1 MTATRQFIRSDFD
14 HLLHS
19 FVDEN
24 QFPWLDPSLHER
36 QLTTHDIDINQLF
49 TIEAL
54 NDEHDLVAD
63 RNLTTGEIIGL
74 CEVPI
79 IPKPVVNINL
89 EDDPPLYPNEF
100 LQPAPISCPCLPTTI
115 NEISNEN
122 NQDLETILNRNDT
135 DTLLSNDDHLLK
147 SLSNENDLG
156 MDLPS
161 KTTSFKPNFDK
172 QYETFLHQWKSDLD
186 DINLQSTFNQQQQS
200 SIIDAPIPAKLR
212 LGGLFDIPLP
222 ELKFR
227 STMKDI
233 NKTAEQQLNRSY
245 AIELN
250 PNEKLGD
257 FRLRVPHMAIQ
268 YPFELDTFQKQ
279 AILRLE
285 NNESV
290 FVAAHTSAGK
300 TVVAEYAIAL
310 AQNHSTKAFYTSP
323 IKALSNQKYCDFKKR
338 FNDVGLLTGDVQINH
353 EASCLIMTT
362 EILRSMLYN
371 RSNTLKSLEWVIMDE
386 IHYLNDTERGFV
398 WEEVLIMLP
407 DHVGLIML
415 SATVSNAR
423 EFAEWV
429 GRMKRRNVY
438 VISTFKR
445 PVPLEHFLYTGNSTS
460 TNKELFMII
469 DAEQKF
475 LERNHAQAVAAKAA
489 RQKDRQQNFGSK
501 TRYDT
506 LNTNQNK
513 TLWTS
518 TIYMLRDKQLLPV
531 VCFVFSRKRCDDYL
545 ELVKGLDL
553 NSQEDK
559 HYVSQFFRQAL
570 SRLNESDRQ
579 LQQVINMQEMAK
591 RGIAIHHSGV
601 LPILRESVELLFQT
615 GRIKVLFATETF
627 AMGINMPARTV
638 LFDSLQKHDGKG
650 FRELIPSEY
659 IQMAG
664 RAGRR
669 GLDKTGTVIALCKG
683 DVPSISSL
691 KGMILGKSAQLQSQ
705 FRLTYSMILNFLRVA
720 ECPLEYMVSS
730 SYSEY
735 HSQKANARDIIAANK
750 LRSTIEALQQSMK
763 SFYTNDIKNYFN
775 QCQQF
780 WNIIFQIQ
788 QILINYDK
796 NSHRLLD
803 DLLKCGRIIRIRDI
817 YEIDIPAIVLDGS
830 FSTSGKNINHQ
841 RIISVLVISQSTN
854 RLLTDLDRLI
864 LKENEQMFILP
875 VQKWN
880 MDTKDSEQ
888 NLIYQIKNINIT
900 DLLDITNEII
910 PNINYHQI
918 LEGHWNHR
926 MSDTLDI
933 ELESTIGNDKALKQA
948 VEKLKLIRQNSSN
961 QSIASNRFILLND
974 LLIKTS
980 QSLLLNNLHE
990 LNLKLENE
998 TYVNLNENFHLIR
1011 KLKFYENK
1019 YNDMNERI
1027 SSLQTNLQTSF
1038 EYESMLEVL
1047 KKLNYISNTNILS
1060 LKGQVAALFGS
1071 NNELLLTEL
1080 IYQNLID
1087 NLTPS
1092 EIAALL
1098 SSIIFQGKRFDNE
1111 INDENQK
1118 KEITPALH
1126 QAKQQLIAIASKLDQ
1141 IQRDYKI
1148 PTNIEEE
1155 LNFSIMS
1162 LVYKWAQGAKFYDI
1176 MNDSDME
1183 INDIQ
1188 EGTIVRTIMRI
1199 EELCSDIRNAG
1210 KTVGNSE
1217 LVDKLNHVTAL
1228 IKRGIVFAPSLYFS
1242 ETITTL

>member
-36 QLTTHDIDINQLF
+36 QLTTHDIDINRLF

-100 LQPAPISCPCLPTTI
+100 LQPAPMSCPCLPTTI

-200 SIIDAPIPAKLR
+200 SIIDAPIPVKLR
-212 LGGLFDIPLP
+212 LGGLFDIQLP

-506 LNTNQNK
+506 LNTNQ
-513 TLWTS
+513 
-518 TIYMLRDKQLLPV
+518 V
-531 VCFVFSRKRCDDYL
+531 
-545 ELVKGLDL
+545 
-553 NSQEDK
+553 
-559 HYVSQFFRQAL
+559 
-570 SRLNESDRQ
+570 
-579 LQQVINMQEMAK
+579 
-591 RGIAIHHSGV
+591 
-601 LPILRESVELLFQT
+601 
-615 GRIKVLFATETF
+615 
-627 AMGINMPARTV
+627 
-638 LFDSLQKHDGKG
+638 
-650 FRELIPSEY
+650 
-659 IQMAG
+659 
-664 RAGRR
+664 
-669 GLDKTGTVIALCKG
+669 
-683 DVPSISSL
+683 
-691 KGMILGKSAQLQSQ
+691 
-705 FRLTYSMILNFLRVA
+705 
-720 ECPLEYMVSS
+720 
-730 SYSEY
+730 
-735 HSQKANARDIIAANK
+735 
-750 LRSTIEALQQSMK
+750 
-763 SFYTNDIKNYFN
+763 
-775 QCQQF
+775 
-780 WNIIFQIQ
+780 
-788 QILINYDK
+788 
-796 NSHRLLD
+796 
-803 DLLKCGRIIRIRDI
+803 
-817 YEIDIPAIVLDGS
+817 
-830 FSTSGKNINHQ
+830 
-841 RIISVLVISQSTN
+841 
-854 RLLTDLDRLI
+854 
-864 LKENEQMFILP
+864 
-875 VQKWN
+875 
-880 MDTKDSEQ
+880 
-888 NLIYQIKNINIT
+888 
-900 DLLDITNEII
+900 
-910 PNINYHQI
+910 
-918 LEGHWNHR
+918 
-926 MSDTLDI
+926 
-933 ELESTIGNDKALKQA
+933 
-948 VEKLKLIRQNSSN
+948 
-961 QSIASNRFILLND
+961 
-974 LLIKTS
+974 
-980 QSLLLNNLHE
+980 
-990 LNLKLENE
+990 
-998 TYVNLNENFHLIR
+998 
-1011 KLKFYENK
+1011 
-1019 YNDMNERI
+1019 
-1027 SSLQTNLQTSF
+1027 
-1038 EYESMLEVL
+1038 
-1047 KKLNYISNTNILS
+1047 
-1060 LKGQVAALFGS
+1060 
-1071 NNELLLTEL
+1071 
-1080 IYQNLID
+1080 
-1087 NLTPS
+1087 
-1092 EIAALL
+1092 
-1098 SSIIFQGKRFDNE
+1098 
-1111 INDENQK
+1111 
-1118 KEITPALH
+1118 
-1126 QAKQQLIAIASKLDQ
+1126 
-1141 IQRDYKI
+1141 
-1148 PTNIEEE
+1148 
-1155 LNFSIMS
+1155 
-1162 LVYKWAQGAKFYDI
+1162 
-1176 MNDSDME
+1176 
-1183 INDIQ
+1183 
-1188 EGTIVRTIMRI
+1188 
-1199 EELCSDIRNAG
+1199 
-1210 KTVGNSE
+1210 
-1217 LVDKLNHVTAL
+1217 
-1228 IKRGIVFAPSLYFS
+1228 
-1242 ETITTL
+1242 

>member
-1 MTATRQFIRSDFD
+1 MTTSKQFVRSDFD
-14 HLLHS
+14 KLLHT

-36 QLTTHDIDINQLF
+36 QLTTHDIDINRLF

-54 NDEHDLVAD
+54 NDEYDLVAD
-63 RNLTTGEIIGL
+63 RNLTTGEILGL
-74 CEVPI
+74 HEVPI
-79 IPKPVVNINL
+79 VSKPVLNINL
-89 EDDPPLYPNEF
+89 EDEATFYPNEL
-100 LQPAPISCPCLPTTI
+100 LQPAPISCPCLPITT
-115 NEISNEN
+115 NETSNEN
-122 NQDLETILNRNDT
+122 GQDLETIINRNDS
-135 DTLLSNDDHLLK
+135 DTLSSNDNSLLK
-147 SLSNENDLG
+147 SLSNEDGLG

-161 KTTSFKPNFDK
+161 TKITSFKPNYDSQIDTYINK
-172 QYETFLHQWKSDLD
+172 WKFDLD
-186 DINLQSTFNQQQQS
+186 DIVLQSTVNQQKS
-200 SIIDAPIPAKLR
+200 SAIDAPIPTKLR

-222 ELKFR
+222 ELKFQ
-227 STMKDI
+227 STTKDV
-233 NKTAEQQLNRSY
+233 NKFAEQQINRSY

-257 FRLRVPHMAIQ
+257 FRLRVPDMAIE

-445 PVPLEHFLYTGNSTS
+445 PVPLEHFLYTGNSTA
-460 TNKELFMII
+460 TNKELFMMI

-475 LERNHAQAVAAKAA
+475 LDRNHGQAVAAKAA
-489 RQKDRQQNFGSK
+489 RQKDHQHGFGSK
-501 TRYDT
+501 TRYDN

-553 NSQEDK
+553 NTQEDK
-559 HYVSQFFRQAL
+559 HYVAQFFRQVL

-579 LQQVINMQEMAK
+579 LQQVLNLQEMAK

-638 LFDSLQKHDGKG
+638 LFDSLQKHDGRG

-669 GLDKTGTVIALCKG
+669 GLDKTGTVIALCKS
-683 DVPSISSL
+683 DVPSIASL
-691 KGMILGKSAQLQSQ
+691 KSMILGKSAQLQSQ

-735 HSQKANARDIIAANK
+735 HSQKANARDIIAGSK
-750 LRSTIEALQQSMK
+750 LRSTIDTLQQLVKTFSTPELK
-763 SFYTNDIKNYFN
+763 TYFN
-775 QCQQF
+775 ECQQY
-780 WNIIFQIQ
+780 WNIMNNIQ
-788 QILINYDK
+788 QLLIKYDK

-803 DLLKCGRIIRIRDI
+803 DLLRCGRIIRIRDV

-830 FSTSGKNINHQ
+830 FNSSGKNLNHQ

-854 RLLTDLDRLI
+854 RLLTDLDRII
-864 LKENEQMFILP
+864 LKEDESLFILP
-875 VQKWN
+875 VQKWKIDEN
-880 MDTKDSEQ
+880 NSEQ
-888 NLIYQIKNINIT
+888 RKFVYQIKNINMT

-910 PNINYHQI
+910 PNINYNDV
-918 LEGHWNHR
+918 LEGHSNHR
-926 MSDTLDI
+926 MNDTLDI
-933 ELESTIGNDKALKQA
+933 ELESTIGHDKALRQLI
-948 VEKLKLIRQNSSN
+948 EKLKIHRQNVNN
-961 QSIASNRFILLND
+961 QS
-974 LLIKTS
+974 
-980 QSLLLNNLHE
+980 
-990 LNLKLENE
+990 
-998 TYVNLNENFHLIR
+998 
-1011 KLKFYENK
+1011 
-1019 YNDMNERI
+1019 
-1027 SSLQTNLQTSF
+1027 
-1038 EYESMLEVL
+1038 
-1047 KKLNYISNTNILS
+1047 
-1060 LKGQVAALFGS
+1060 
-1071 NNELLLTEL
+1071 
-1080 IYQNLID
+1080 
-1087 NLTPS
+1087 
-1092 EIAALL
+1092 
-1098 SSIIFQGKRFDNE
+1098 
-1111 INDENQK
+1111 
-1118 KEITPALH
+1118 
-1126 QAKQQLIAIASKLDQ
+1126 
-1141 IQRDYKI
+1141 
-1148 PTNIEEE
+1148 
-1155 LNFSIMS
+1155 
-1162 LVYKWAQGAKFYDI
+1162 
-1176 MNDSDME
+1176 
-1183 INDIQ
+1183 
-1188 EGTIVRTIMRI
+1188 
-1199 EELCSDIRNAG
+1199 
-1210 KTVGNSE
+1210 
-1217 LVDKLNHVTAL
+1217 
-1228 IKRGIVFAPSLYFS
+1228 
-1242 ETITTL
+1242 

>member
-1 MTATRQFIRSDFD
+1 
-14 HLLHS
+14 
-19 FVDEN
+19 
-24 QFPWLDPSLHER
+24 
-36 QLTTHDIDINQLF
+36 
-49 TIEAL
+49 
-54 NDEHDLVAD
+54 
-63 RNLTTGEIIGL
+63 
-74 CEVPI
+74 
-79 IPKPVVNINL
+79 
-89 EDDPPLYPNEF
+89 
-100 LQPAPISCPCLPTTI
+100 
-115 NEISNEN
+115 
-122 NQDLETILNRNDT
+122 
-135 DTLLSNDDHLLK
+135 
-147 SLSNENDLG
+147 
-156 MDLPS
+156 
-161 KTTSFKPNFDK
+161 
-172 QYETFLHQWKSDLD
+172 
-186 DINLQSTFNQQQQS
+186 
-200 SIIDAPIPAKLR
+200 
-212 LGGLFDIPLP
+212 
-222 ELKFR
+222 
-227 STMKDI
+227 
-233 NKTAEQQLNRSY
+233 
-245 AIELN
+245 
-250 PNEKLGD
+250 
-257 FRLRVPHMAIQ
+257 
-268 YPFELDTFQKQ
+268 
-279 AILRLE
+279 
-285 NNESV
+285 
-290 FVAAHTSAGK
+290 
-300 TVVAEYAIAL
+300 
-310 AQNHSTKAFYTSP
+310 
-323 IKALSNQKYCDFKKR
+323 
-338 FNDVGLLTGDVQINH
+338 
-353 EASCLIMTT
+353 
-362 EILRSMLYN
+362 
-371 RSNTLKSLEWVIMDE
+371 
-386 IHYLNDTERGFV
+386 
-398 WEEVLIMLP
+398 
-407 DHVGLIML
+407 
-415 SATVSNAR
+415 
-423 EFAEWV
+423 
-429 GRMKRRNVY
+429 
-438 VISTFKR
+438 
-445 PVPLEHFLYTGNSTS
+445 
-460 TNKELFMII
+460 
-469 DAEQKF
+469 
-475 LERNHAQAVAAKAA
+475 
-489 RQKDRQQNFGSK
+489 
-501 TRYDT
+501 
-506 LNTNQNK
+506 NK

-518 TIYMLRDKQLLPV
+518 TVYMLRDKQLLPV

-750 LRSTIEALQQSMK
+750 LRSTIETLQQSMK

>member
-1 MTATRQFIRSDFD
+1 MASTKQFIRSDFD
-14 HLLHS
+14 ILLHS

-36 QLTTHDIDINQLF
+36 QLTTHDIDINRLF
-49 TIEAL
+49 TIETL
-54 NDEHDLVAD
+54 NDDYDLVAD

-74 CEVPI
+74 CEIPI
-79 IPKPVVNINL
+79 IPKPVININL
-89 EDDPPLYPNEF
+89 EDDPPLYPNEY
-100 LQPAPISCPCLPTTI
+100 LQPAPISCPCLSTTI
-115 NEISNEN
+115 NEISNET
-122 NQDLETILNRNDT
+122 NQDLETIINRNDT
-135 DTLLSNDDHLLK
+135 DVLLSNNDNLLK
-147 SLSNENDLG
+147 SLSNEDGLG
-156 MDLPS
+156 MDLS
-161 KTTSFKPNFDK
+161 STIISFKPNIDN
-172 QYETFLHQWKSDLD
+172 QYETFLHKWKSDLD

-200 SIIDAPIPAKLR
+200 SIMDAPIPSKLR
-212 LGGLFDIPLP
+212 LGSLFDIPLP

-227 STMKDI
+227 STTKDI

-257 FRLRVPHMAIQ
+257 FRLRVPDMAIQ

-460 TNKELFMII
+460 TNKELFMLI

-501 TRYDT
+501 TRYDN

-518 TIYMLRDKQLLPV
+518 TIYVLRDKQLLPV

-570 SRLNESDRQ
+570 SRLN
-579 LQQVINMQEMAK
+579 
-591 RGIAIHHSGV
+591 
-601 LPILRESVELLFQT
+601 
-615 GRIKVLFATETF
+615 
-627 AMGINMPARTV
+627 
-638 LFDSLQKHDGKG
+638 
-650 FRELIPSEY
+650 
-659 IQMAG
+659 
-664 RAGRR
+664 
-669 GLDKTGTVIALCKG
+669 
-683 DVPSISSL
+683 
-691 KGMILGKSAQLQSQ
+691 
-705 FRLTYSMILNFLRVA
+705 
-720 ECPLEYMVSS
+720 
-730 SYSEY
+730 
-735 HSQKANARDIIAANK
+735 
-750 LRSTIEALQQSMK
+750 RSK
-763 SFYTNDIKNYFN
+763 F
-775 QCQQF
+775 
-780 WNIIFQIQ
+780 
-788 QILINYDK
+788 
-796 NSHRLLD
+796 
-803 DLLKCGRIIRIRDI
+803 
-817 YEIDIPAIVLDGS
+817 
-830 FSTSGKNINHQ
+830 
-841 RIISVLVISQSTN
+841 
-854 RLLTDLDRLI
+854 
-864 LKENEQMFILP
+864 
-875 VQKWN
+875 
-880 MDTKDSEQ
+880 
-888 NLIYQIKNINIT
+888 
-900 DLLDITNEII
+900 
-910 PNINYHQI
+910 
-918 LEGHWNHR
+918 
-926 MSDTLDI
+926 
-933 ELESTIGNDKALKQA
+933 
-948 VEKLKLIRQNSSN
+948 
-961 QSIASNRFILLND
+961 ASNRFILLND
-974 LLIKTS
+974 FLTKTS
-980 QSLLLNNLHE
+980 QLSLLNNLHE

-998 TYVNLNENFHLIR
+998 IYINVNENFHHIR

-1019 YNDMNERI
+1019 YNQMNERLL
-1027 SSLQTNLQTSF
+1027 SLQTNLQTSY

-1047 KKLNYISNTNILS
+1047 KKLNYITNINILS

-1071 NNELLLTEL
+1071 GKELLLTEL

-1087 NLTPS
+1087 YLTPS

-1111 INDENQK
+1111 INDDNQK
-1118 KEITPALH
+1118 KEITPSLH
-1126 QAKQQLIAIASKLDQ
+1126 QAKQQLIAIASRLDQ

-1148 PTNIEEE
+1148 PTNIEDE

-1176 MNDSDME
+1176 MNDPDME
-1183 INDIQ
+1183 IIDIQ

-1217 LVDKLNHVTAL
+1217 LVDKLNQVTTL

>member
-1 MTATRQFIRSDFD
+1 MTATKQFIRTDFD
-14 HLLHS
+14 DILQS

-36 QLTTHDIDINQLF
+36 QLTTHDIDVNRLF

-54 NDEHDLVAD
+54 KDESDLVAD

-79 IPKPVVNINL
+79 IPKPVVNISL
-89 EDDPPLYPNEF
+89 EDDTPLYPNEF
-100 LQPAPISCPCLPTTI
+100 LQPAPISCPCLPPSAKDAA
-115 NEISNEN
+115 NDNS
-122 NQDLETILNRNDT
+122 QDLETIINRNET
-135 DTLLSNDDHLLK
+135 DIILSTNDHLLK
-147 SLSNENDLG
+147 SLSNEDDLG
-156 MDLPS
+156 MDLS
-161 KTTSFKPNFDK
+161 SVTTSFKPNFDN
-172 QYETFLHQWKSDLD
+172 QIETFLQKWKSNLD
-186 DINLQSTFNQQQQS
+186 DINLQSTSNQQQS
-200 SIIDAPIPAKLR
+200 TIIDAPIPAKLR

-222 ELKFR
+222 ELKFK

-250 PNEKLGD
+250 PSEKLGD
-257 FRLRVPHMAIQ
+257 FRLRVPDMAIE

-386 IHYLNDTERGFV
+386 IHYLNDSERGFV

-460 TNKELFMII
+460 TNKELFMLI

-475 LERNHAQAVAAKAA
+475 LERNHVQAVAAKTAK
-489 RQKDRQQNFGSK
+489 QKDRQQHFGSK
-501 TRYDT
+501 TRHDT

-553 NSQEDK
+553 NTQEDK
-559 HYVSQFFRQAL
+559 HYVAQFFRQAL

-579 LQQVINMQEMAK
+579 LQQVMNLQEMAK

-650 FRELIPSEY
+650 FRELVPSEY

-683 DVPSISSL
+683 DVPSIASL
-691 KGMILGKSAQLQSQ
+691 KAMILGKSAKLQSQ

-750 LRSTIEALQQSMK
+750 LRSTIETVHQSMK
-763 SFYTNDIKNYFN
+763 SYYTNELKNYFN
-775 QCQQF
+775 ECEQF
-780 WNIIFQIQ
+780 WDVLFQIQ
-788 QILINYDK
+788 EILIHQEK
-796 NSHRLLD
+796 ISHRFLD

-817 YEIDIPAIVLDGS
+817 YETDIPAIVLDGS
-830 FSTSGKNINHQ
+830 FSSSGKNANHQ
-841 RIISVLVISQSTN
+841 RIISALVISQSGN

-864 LKENEQMFILP
+864 LKENEKMFILP
-875 VQKWN
+875 VQKWSIDQN
-880 MDTKDSEQ
+880 EQ
-888 NLIYQIKNINIT
+888 EQKLIYQIKNINIT
-900 DLLDITNEII
+900 DLLDITNEMI
-910 PNINYHQI
+910 PNINYNEI

-926 MSDTLDI
+926 MGDTFDI
-933 ELESTIGNDKALKQA
+933 ELESTMGTDKALKQA
-948 VEKLKLIRQNSSN
+948 IEKLKSIRQKSNN
-961 QSIASNRFILLND
+961 QSIAPNRFILLND
-974 LLIKTS
+974 LLNKAS
-980 QSLLLNNLHE
+980 QSSLLNNLHE
-990 LNLKLENE
+990 LNVKLENE
-998 TYVNLNENFHLIR
+998 NSLNLNEHFHYIR

-1019 YNDMNERI
+1019 YSEMNKRLT
-1027 SSLQTNLQTSF
+1027 SLQTNLQTSA

-1047 KKLNYISNTNILS
+1047 KELNYISNNNLLS
-1060 LKGQVAALFGS
+1060 LKGQVAAIFGS
-1071 NNELLLTEL
+1071 GKELLLTEL

-1087 NLTPS
+1087 NLTSS

-1098 SSIIFQGKRFDNE
+1098 SSIIFQGKRYDDQF
-1111 INDENQK
+1111 NDENKK
-1118 KEITPALH
+1118 KEITPTLH
-1126 QAKQQLIAIASKLDQ
+1126 QAKQQLISIARRLDQ
-1141 IQRDYKI
+1141 IQRDYKV
-1148 PTNIEEE
+1148 PTNIEDE

-1176 MNDSDME
+1176 MNDPEME
-1183 INDIQ
+1183 EIDVQ

-1217 LVDKLNHVTAL
+1217 LVDKLNQVTAL

>member
-1 MTATRQFIRSDFD
+1 M
-14 HLLHS
+14 
-19 FVDEN
+19 
-24 QFPWLDPSLHER
+24 
-36 QLTTHDIDINQLF
+36 
-49 TIEAL
+49 
-54 NDEHDLVAD
+54 
-63 RNLTTGEIIGL
+63 
-74 CEVPI
+74 
-79 IPKPVVNINL
+79 
-89 EDDPPLYPNEF
+89 
-100 LQPAPISCPCLPTTI
+100 
-115 NEISNEN
+115 
-122 NQDLETILNRNDT
+122 
-135 DTLLSNDDHLLK
+135 K
-147 SLSNENDLG
+147 S
-156 MDLPS
+156 
-161 KTTSFKPNFDK
+161 
-172 QYETFLHQWKSDLD
+172 
-186 DINLQSTFNQQQQS
+186 I
-200 SIIDAPIPAKLR
+200 
-212 LGGLFDIPLP
+212 
-222 ELKFR
+222 
-227 STMKDI
+227 
-233 NKTAEQQLNRSY
+233 
-245 AIELN
+245 
-250 PNEKLGD
+250 
-257 FRLRVPHMAIQ
+257 
-268 YPFELDTFQKQ
+268 
-279 AILRLE
+279 
-285 NNESV
+285 
-290 FVAAHTSAGK
+290 
-300 TVVAEYAIAL
+300 
-310 AQNHSTKAFYTSP
+310 AFYTSP

-506 LNTNQNK
+506 LNTNQ
-513 TLWTS
+513 
-518 TIYMLRDKQLLPV
+518 
-531 VCFVFSRKRCDDYL
+531 
-545 ELVKGLDL
+545 
-553 NSQEDK
+553 
-559 HYVSQFFRQAL
+559 
-570 SRLNESDRQ
+570 
-579 LQQVINMQEMAK
+579 
-591 RGIAIHHSGV
+591 
-601 LPILRESVELLFQT
+601 
-615 GRIKVLFATETF
+615 
-627 AMGINMPARTV
+627 
-638 LFDSLQKHDGKG
+638 
-650 FRELIPSEY
+650 
-659 IQMAG
+659 
-664 RAGRR
+664 
-669 GLDKTGTVIALCKG
+669 
-683 DVPSISSL
+683 
-691 KGMILGKSAQLQSQ
+691 GKSAQLQSQ

-830 FSTSGKNINHQ
+830 FSTSGKNVNHQ

-1217 LVDKLNHVTAL
+1217 LVDKLNHVTSL

>member
-1 MTATRQFIRSDFD
+1 MAATKQFIRSDFD
-14 HLLHS
+14 HLLYS

-36 QLTTHDIDINQLF
+36 QLTTHDIDINRLF
-49 TIEAL
+49 TIESL

-79 IPKPVVNINL
+79 IPKPVININL

-100 LQPAPISCPCLPTTI
+100 LQPAPISCPCLPITI

-122 NQDLETILNRNDT
+122 NPDLETIINRNDT
-135 DTLLSNDDHLLK
+135 DTLLSNNDNLLK
-147 SLSNENDLG
+147 SLSNEDGLG

-161 KTTSFKPNFDK
+161 TTISFNPNFDN
-172 QYETFLHQWKSDLD
+172 QYETFLHKWKSDLD
-186 DINLQSTFNQQQQS
+186 DINLQSTLNQQQS
-200 SIIDAPIPAKLR
+200 SIIDTPIPSKLR

-222 ELKFR
+222 DLKFR
-227 STMKDI
+227 STMKDV

-257 FRLRVPHMAIQ
+257 FRLRVPDMAIQ

-469 DAEQKF
+469 DSEQKF

-579 LQQVINMQEMAK
+579 LQQVMNMQEMAK

-705 FRLTYSMILNFLRVA
+705 FRLTYSMVLNFLRVA

-750 LRSTIEALQQSMK
+750 LRTTIETLQQTIK
-763 SFYTNDIKNYFN
+763 SFYTNEFKNYFN

-788 QILINYDK
+788 QILINHDK

-854 RLLTDLDRLI
+854 RSLTDLDRLI
-864 LKENEQMFILP
+864 FVEF
-875 VQKWN
+875 
-880 MDTKDSEQ
+880 
-888 NLIYQIKNINIT
+888 
-900 DLLDITNEII
+900 
-910 PNINYHQI
+910 
-918 LEGHWNHR
+918 
-926 MSDTLDI
+926 
-933 ELESTIGNDKALKQA
+933 
-948 VEKLKLIRQNSSN
+948 EKL
-961 QSIASNRFILLND
+961 
-974 LLIKTS
+974 
-980 QSLLLNNLHE
+980 
-990 LNLKLENE
+990 
-998 TYVNLNENFHLIR
+998 Y
-1011 KLKFYENK
+1011 
-1019 YNDMNERI
+1019 
-1027 SSLQTNLQTSF
+1027 
-1038 EYESMLEVL
+1038 
-1047 KKLNYISNTNILS
+1047 
-1060 LKGQVAALFGS
+1060 
-1071 NNELLLTEL
+1071 
-1080 IYQNLID
+1080 
-1087 NLTPS
+1087 
-1092 EIAALL
+1092 
-1098 SSIIFQGKRFDNE
+1098 
-1111 INDENQK
+1111 
-1118 KEITPALH
+1118 
-1126 QAKQQLIAIASKLDQ
+1126 SK
-1141 IQRDYKI
+1141 
-1148 PTNIEEE
+1148 
-1155 LNFSIMS
+1155 
-1162 LVYKWAQGAKFYDI
+1162 
-1176 MNDSDME
+1176 
-1183 INDIQ
+1183 
-1188 EGTIVRTIMRI
+1188 IV
-1199 EELCSDIRNAG
+1199 
-1210 KTVGNSE
+1210 
-1217 LVDKLNHVTAL
+1217 
-1228 IKRGIVFAPSLYFS
+1228 
-1242 ETITTL
+1242 